1 MLSKLYKI
9 NPATS
14 LHWASWDDE
23 YVVFDEGSGQTHQ
36 MDSVRAF
43 ILNTLS
49 EKSRNFDDLV
59 SELASIPSLTA
70 SGQLNGLIEKVL
82 NELCTHGLVEASNE

>member
-1 MLSKLYKI
+1 
-9 NPATS
+9 

-43 ILNTLS
+43 LLDMMC
-49 EKSRNFDDLV
+49 ERPRKLDELH
-59 SELASIPSLTA
+59 SELSRIPSL
-70 SGQLNGLIEKVL
+70 SNGLDLKLLL
-82 NELCTHGLVEASNE
+82 NSILSEFSTHGLVEATTW

>member
-1 MLSKLYKI
+1 MTYNI
-9 NPATS
+9 NPAVQ

-43 ILNTLS
+43 LLDMMLEGPRRLDELHSALS
-49 EKSRNFDDLV
+49 C
-59 SELASIPSLTA
+59 IPSL
-70 SGQLNGLIEKVL
+70 SNGVDLKLLLSSILSEFS
-82 NELCTHGLVEASNE
+82 THGLVEATTW